1 MNLKQLIRKSVQ
13 EHPGK
18 TAIVENDNAVTYDQL
33 FTIITEIAEDLK
45 SIGIGRGSLVGLRFP
60 NSIAYVAIT
69 FALWEIEAIVVPIG
83 MELKKIEVENICQ
96 TMQLNAVIQDHGSDQ
111 DAREKGKKLPVSYFV
126 DHRFSVIENR
136 YIEKEIAFIRF
147 TSGTTGESKGVVLSH
162 RAICERIEAA
172 DQILRISP
180 EDTILWLLSMAHHFV
195 STILLYIA
203 RSATIVVVNKMFAG
217 SILDRANQMKATILY
232 ASPFHYSMLAADT
245 SDKGLSTIRIAL
257 STTIELPD
265 NVFHHFYER
274 FRLPVVQAYGIIE
287 IGIVCMNAEEP
298 SRKIG
303 SVGKLLP
310 AYEMKVKNTDCYPS
324 ESHLCGELW
333 FRGPGFFDAYFSP
346 WADADTILTDGWFD
360 TGDIGWVDTE
370 GYVYLFARKKD
381 VINIA
386 GMKVFPQEIE
396 AILNMHPD
404 VEESYVYG
412 LKNKRFGELVAA
424 DIVPKVSPESI
435 SRNGI
440 LQHCRQR
447 LASYKIPEDIKIVAA
462 IPKTPVTSK
471 IIRRNRWY
479 REE

>member
-13 EHPGK
+13 DHPGK
-18 TAIVENDNAVTYDQL
+18 TAIVEGDHAVTYDQL
-33 FTIITEIAEDLK
+33 FIIITEIAADLK

-83 MELKKIEVENICQ
+83 MELKKTEVGDLCH
-96 TMQLNAVIQDHGSDQ
+96 TMQLNAVVQDHGPDHE
-111 DAREKGKKLPVSYFV
+111 ARKKGQGFPISYFV
-126 DHRFSVIENR
+126 DHRSAVIENR
-136 YIEKEIAFIRF
+136 YIEKDIAFIRF
-147 TSGTTGESKGVVLSH
+147 TSGTTGVSKGVVLSH
-162 RAICERIEAA
+162 RAICERIEAVN
-172 DQILRISP
+172 QTLRINAD
-180 EDTILWLLSMAHHFV
+180 DTILWLLSMAHHFV

-203 RSATIVVVNKMFAG
+203 NSATIVIVNKMFAG
-217 SILDRANQMKATILY
+217 SILDAANRMKATVLY
-232 ASPFHYSMLAADT
+232 ASPFHYSLLAADT
-245 SDKGLSTIRIAL
+245 SNKMLSSIRIAL

-265 NVFHHFYER
+265 SVFHHFYER

-287 IGIVCMNAEEP
+287 IGIVCMNIDEP
-298 SRKIG
+298 ARKIG

-310 AYEMKVKNTDCYPS
+310 AYEMKVKNTDCYPG

-346 WADADTILTDGWFD
+346 WADADTIMEEGWFD

-404 VEESYVYG
+404 VEESFVYG
-412 LKNKRFGELVAA
+412 LKDKRFGELVAA
-424 DIVPKVSPESI
+424 DIVPKGSSESI

-440 LQHCRQR
+440 LQHCRQQ
-447 LASYKIPEDIKIVAA
+447 LASYKIPEEIKIVDV
-462 IPKTPVTSK
+462 IQKTPVTSK
-471 IIRRNRWY
+471 IIRRNRW
-479 REE
+479 RKEE